1 VMRPIIGITGRKDTS
16 ARLVHSPMYSV
27 GETYVHAVHQAG
39 GAPVILPPMLAEAD
53 WTALLG
59 RLEGLLLSG
68 GEDLHPRQYGQPPEA
83 WLGGVDETRDTS
95 ELGLIRAALEMRK
108 PIFAICRGIQVLN
121 VALGGT
127 LYQDLAAQVPGA
139 LDHAFL
145 MSRSLDQSIHPVT
158 LEADSALVR
167 ILGGV
172 TFAVNSAHHQSIQ
185 TPGAGLRVVGRAPD
199 GVIEAVEL
207 ADYPFCIGVQW
218 HPEALVRSDPAMAA
232 LFAALVEAASS

>member
-1 VMRPIIGITGRKDTS
+1 MRPIIGITGRKDTS
-16 ARLVHSPMYSV
+16 ARLVHSQMYSV

-39 GAPVILPPMLAEAD
+39 GAPVILPPMLAETD

-59 RLEGLLLSG
+59 RLDGLLLSG
-68 GEDLHPRQYGQPPEA
+68 GEDLHPRQYGQFPEA

-95 ELGLIRAALEMRK
+95 ELGLIHAALEMQK
-108 PIFAICRGIQVLN
+108 PIFAICRGIQALN

-145 MSRSLDQSIHPVT
+145 MSRSLDQSVHPVT
-158 LEADSALVR
+158 LEADSTLAR

-185 TPGAGLRVVGRAPD
+185 TPGAGLRVVGCAPD

-218 HPEALVRSDPAMAA
+218 HPEALVRSDPAMAS

>member
-1 VMRPIIGITGRKDTS
+1 MRPIIGITGRKDTS

-145 MSRSLDQSIHPVT
+145 MSRSLDQSVHPVT

>member
-1 VMRPIIGITGRKDTS
+1 MRPIIGITGRKDTS

-167 ILGGV
+167 LLGGV

>member
-1 VMRPIIGITGRKDTS
+1 MRPIIGITGRKDTS

-232 LFAALVEAASS
+232 LYAALVEAASS

>member
-1 VMRPIIGITGRKDTS
+1 MRPIIGITGRKDTS

>member
-1 VMRPIIGITGRKDTS
+1 MRPIIGITGRKDTS
-16 ARLVHSPMYSV
+16 ARLVHSQMYSV
-27 GETYVHAVHQAG
+27 GETYVHAVHQVG

>member
-1 VMRPIIGITGRKDTS
+1 MRPIIGITGRKDTS
-16 ARLVHSPMYSV
+16 ARLVHSQMYSV
-27 GETYVHAVHQAG
+27 GETYVHAVHQVG

-59 RLEGLLLSG
+59 RLDGLLLSG

-95 ELGLIRAALEMRK
+95 ELGLIRAALEMQK

-145 MSRSLDQSIHPVT
+145 MSRSLDQSVHPVT
-158 LEADSALVR
+158 LEADSALAR

-185 TPGAGLRVVGRAPD
+185 TP
-199 GVIEAVEL
+199 
-207 ADYPFCIGVQW
+207 
-218 HPEALVRSDPAMAA
+218 
-232 LFAALVEAASS
+232 

>member
-1 VMRPIIGITGRKDTS
+1 
-16 ARLVHSPMYSV
+16 MYSV

-145 MSRSLDQSIHPVT
+145 MSRSLDQSVHPVT

>member
-1 VMRPIIGITGRKDTS
+1 
-16 ARLVHSPMYSV
+16 MYSV

>member
-1 VMRPIIGITGRKDTS
+1 MRPIIGITGRKDTS
-16 ARLVHSPMYSV
+16 ARLVHSQMYSV
-27 GETYVHAVHQAG
+27 GETYVYAVHQVG

-59 RLEGLLLSG
+59 RLDGLLLSG

-95 ELGLIRAALEMRK
+95 ELGLIRAALEMQK

-145 MSRSLDQSIHPVT
+145 MSRSLDQSVHPVT
-158 LEADSALVR
+158 LEADSALAR

-207 ADYPFCIGVQW
+207 ADYPFCLGVQW
-218 HPEALVRSDPAMAA
+218 HPEALVRSDPAMAS

>member
-1 VMRPIIGITGRKDTS
+1 MRPIIGITGRKDTS

-59 RLEGLLLSG
+59 RLDGLLLSG

-83 WLGGVDETRDTS
+83 WLGGVDEARDTS

-108 PIFAICRGIQVLN
+108 PICAICRGIQVLN

-158 LEADSALVR
+158 LEADSALAR

-218 HPEALVRSDPAMAA
+218 HPEALVRSDPMMAS

>member
-1 VMRPIIGITGRKDTS
+1 MRPIIGITGRKDTS
-16 ARLVHSPMYSV
+16 ARLVHSLMYSV

>member
-1 VMRPIIGITGRKDTS
+1 
-16 ARLVHSPMYSV
+16 MYSV
-27 GETYVHAVHQAG
+27 GETYVHAVHQVG

-53 WTALLG
+53 WMALLG
-59 RLEGLLLSG
+59 RLDGLLLSG

-95 ELGLIRAALEMRK
+95 ELGLIRAALEMQK

-145 MSRSLDQSIHPVT
+145 MSRSLDQSVHPVT
-158 LEADSALVR
+158 LEADSALAR

-218 HPEALVRSDPAMAA
+218 HPEALVRSDPAMAS

>member
-1 VMRPIIGITGRKDTS
+1 MRPIIGITGRKDTS

-172 TFAVNSAHHQSIQ
+172 TFAVNSAQHQSIQ

>member
-1 VMRPIIGITGRKDTS
+1 MRPIIGITGRKDTS

-59 RLEGLLLSG
+59 RLDGLLLSG

-95 ELGLIRAALEMRK
+95 ELGLIRAALEMQK

-145 MSRSLDQSIHPVT
+145 MSRSLDQSVHPVT
-158 LEADSALVR
+158 LEADSALAR